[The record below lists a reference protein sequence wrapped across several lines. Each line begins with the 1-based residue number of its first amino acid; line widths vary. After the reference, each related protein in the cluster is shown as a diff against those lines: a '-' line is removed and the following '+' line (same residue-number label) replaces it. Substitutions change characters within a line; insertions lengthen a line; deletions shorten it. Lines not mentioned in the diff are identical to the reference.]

1 MARNPTNALQ
11 TYMWTGVD
19 SRKRT
24 LSGEMDAPNPA
35 MLRRMLE
42 RQGIKV
48 GRVRK
53 KAQATTLFSRRITGK
68 DIALSTRQI
77 ATLIAAGI
85 PIAQT
90 MAAVAKGANNPKL
103 GDILNKIRRDVEGGV
118 SLSQAIRKYP
128 TIFDRLYVNLVA
140 VGEES
145 GTLDRLLM
153 KVASYL
159 ERIEEIKGKIKAAMF
174 YPIMV
179 IVVAIVIVAI
189 MLIFVIPEFE
199 KLFQSFGAGLP
210 TLTQA
215 MIDFSHWF
223 QEWWYVLF
231 VGAVVGFFT
240 LRSLYR
246 RSSRMQHLMDRI
258 ILRLPIFGPVLR
270 KAVIARYCRTLGTMF
285 GAGVPLVEGLNA
297 VAGAVGNRVYHDA
310 CLVVRRDV
318 STGRPLNAS
327 MAQTRLFPSMVLQ
340 MVETGEETG
349 ELEDM
354 LHKTADYFEDEVNNA
369 VDAMSSLIEPIMIV
383 FLGGIVGTIVVA
395 MYLPIFKMAEAF

>member
-1 MARNPTNALQ
+1 MARNPTNPLQ
-11 TYMWTGVD
+11 TYLWTGVD

-24 LSGEMDAPNPA
+24 LSGEMEAPNPA

-48 GRVRK
+48 GKVRK
-53 KAQATTLFSRRITGK
+53 KSQSSTLFSRRITGK
-68 DIALSTRQI
+68 DVALATRQI

-90 MAAVAKGANNPKL
+90 MAAVAKGADNARL
-103 GDILNKIRRDVEGGV
+103 GDILNKVRRDVEGGV
-118 SLSQAIRKYP
+118 SMSVAIRKYP

-145 GTLDRLLM
+145 GTLDRLLL
-153 KVASYL
+153 KVAAYL
-159 ERIEEIKGKIKAAMF
+159 ERIEAIKGKIKAAMF

-179 IVVAIVIVAI
+179 IVVAIVIVSI
-189 MLIFVIPEFE
+189 MLLFVIPEFE

-215 MIDFSHWF
+215 MIDFSKWF
-223 QEWWYVLF
+223 REWWYLLL
-231 VGAVVGFFT
+231 GAVVIGFFL
-240 LRSLYR
+240 LRAIYL

-258 ILRLPIFGPVLR
+258 VLRLPIFGPVLR

-310 CLVVRRDV
+310 CLIVRRDV
-318 STGRPLNAS
+318 STGRPLHAS
-327 MAQTRLFPSMVLQ
+327 MQQTRLFPSMVLQ

-395 MYLPIFKMAEAF
+395 MYLPIFKIAEAF